1 MFHATAK
8 KLELDVLAELPLV
21 PDVSTSA
28 DKGWPFMLRQQ
39 ENALAD
45 KGKAQ
50 WLEEM
55 TRAARVIQKRIMP
68 SEESNVIA

>member
-8 KLELDVLAELPLV
+8 KFAYDILAELPLV

-28 DKGWPFMLRQQ
+28 DKGWPFMLHQ
-39 ENALAD
+39 ESAPSD
-45 KGKAQ
+45 KGKLQ

-55 TRAARVIQKRIMP
+55 TRAARIIREK
-68 SEESNVIA
+68 NNA